1 MYIGIYNKHT
11 TVMIHRATHNGYFNP
26 VRLTKQ
32 VCYLLMEKLFT
43 KKEKKNRINR
53 EQALGSYINI
63 KNVHLKR

>member
-1 MYIGIYNKHT
+1 MKIIYVYIYKKHT

-43 KKEKKNRINR
+43 KQGKKI
-53 EQALGSYINI
+53 G
-63 KNVHLKR
+63 